1 MKTITSLSCTGKG
14 VVSAKGIEKLMSLTE
29 LSIGSNKLT
38 KLDASKNTSL
48 THLNANNNQLTSLDV
63 SKNMTLTSS
72 KTNISFNPYSEI
84 LYVYK
89 GGKTTVGNNVKL
101 LTQLGWDSP
110 TWTSNNTNIATVDN
124 NGIVTTLASGSVQ
137 IKGIVSDKYTTTS
150 TINIVEI
157 TSDKYEIN
165 EENSYILIGYYNDS
179 NIIKNNISVLNEN
192 VTIDVHLDNYKLY
205 FKYKDEV
212 LKEFKLIGYTSSKYD
227 LSKGYIYVVN
237 NELNT
242 EDININN
249 GSTSIKDNKLLIKYD
264 NKIIDEY
271 KIVSI
276 RLIVLV
282 RK

>member
-72 KTNISFNPYSEI
+72 KTNISSNPYSEI

>member
-1 MKTITSLSCTGKG
+1 MKTITSLYCTGKG

-72 KTNISFNPYSEI
+72 KTNISSNPYSEI

>member
-72 KTNISFNPYSEI
+72 KTNISSNPYSEI

-165 EENSYILIGYYNDS
+165 EENSYILIGY
-179 NIIKNNISVLNEN
+179 
-192 VTIDVHLDNYKLY
+192 
-205 FKYKDEV
+205 
-212 LKEFKLIGYTSSKYD
+212 
-227 LSKGYIYVVN
+227 
-237 NELNT
+237 
-242 EDININN
+242 
-249 GSTSIKDNKLLIKYD
+249 
-264 NKIIDEY
+264 
-271 KIVSI
+271 
-276 RLIVLV
+276 
-282 RK
+282 

>member
-72 KTNISFNPYSEI
+72 KTNISSNPYSEI

-165 EENSYILIGYYNDS
+165 EENSYILIGYYTDS

>member
-72 KTNISFNPYSEI
+72 KTNISSNPYSEI
-84 LYVYK
+84 LYVYE

>member
-72 KTNISFNPYSEI
+72 KTNISSNPYSEI

-242 EDININN
+242 NY
-249 GSTSIKDNKLLIKYD
+249 LIFVNYF
-264 NKIIDEY
+264 II
-271 KIVSI
+271 IFN
-276 RLIVLV
+276 
-282 RK
+282 